1 MSEPQAR
8 STLGTCWRTSRA
20 PLPSV
25 RPFAVRCSIA
35 IVSVASTLIAL
46 TTIATPLPAQIRGG
60 RAPASSAPST
70 WWLSGGAGASVITD
84 VNDGATQS
92 TWRFGSDPRWTARG
106 SIEKAIDDFTTI
118 GVAASYG
125 KVDVTISRFVLS
137 QAPVPTSGATTAPSP
152 LPASCVAGCA
162 AQTQLWTLM
171 GQFRSGG
178 GSGFH
183 TLFEANGGVTGFRNM
198 RTKDSVSVAIG
209 KPGGAIDLTGTLGAG
224 FGYPITRGMVIAL
237 VQDFGIGFHTKTDL
251 PSGTGRSWRVRTTR
265 ASLRFRF

>member
-20 PLPSV
+20 LLPSV
-25 RPFAVRCSIA
+25 LRK
-35 IVSVASTLIAL
+35 SVALATPASAL
-46 TTIATPLPAQIRGG
+46 LAIATLAIATISAPLSAQIRGG
-60 RAPASSAPST
+60 HAPSASAPST

-84 VNDGATQS
+84 VSDGATQS

-106 SIEKAIDDFTTI
+106 SIEKALDDFTTL
-118 GVAASYG
+118 GVSASYG
-125 KVDVTISRFVLS
+125 KIDVTI
-137 QAPVPTSGATTAPSP
+137 APFLVTVPTPTTTTTVGSTP
-152 LPASCVAGCA
+152 LPASCAAGCA

-183 TLFEANGGVTGFRNM
+183 TLFEASGGVTGFRNM
-198 RTKDSVSVAIG
+198 RTKDSISVAIG
-209 KPGGAIDLTGTLGAG
+209 KPSGAIDLTGTLGAG
-224 FGYPITRGMVIAL
+224 FGYPITQGMVIAL
-237 VQDFGIGFHTKTDL
+237 VQDFGIGFHAKADL
-251 PSGTGRSWRVRTTR
+251 PSGVGRTWRVRTTR